1 MFFCGRSSGKNMMSL
16 RMQFEKRDVGYCR
29 KLSGMRGSALLAE
42 RERFKLYT
50 IRGHSLMT
58 SHTKVRVVGSFE
70 MVYSKSEQT
79 LPYEYLQNSSP
90 NCIKNPQ
97 IEPIGA
103 HS

>member
-1 MFFCGRSSGKNMMSL
+1 MMSL

-70 MVYSKSEQT
+70 MVYVQVGLNCMTKGREGSENRNT
-79 LPYEYLQNSSP
+79 CN
-90 NCIKNPQ
+90 
-97 IEPIGA
+97 GWD
-103 HS
+103 